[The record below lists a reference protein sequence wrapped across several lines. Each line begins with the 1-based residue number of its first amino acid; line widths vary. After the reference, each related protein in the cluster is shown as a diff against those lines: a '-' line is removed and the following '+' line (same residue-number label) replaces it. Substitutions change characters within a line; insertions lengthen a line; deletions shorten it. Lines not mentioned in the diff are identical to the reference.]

1 MVYPPLYNH
10 VKHIRLVLY
19 RTLKCDI
26 YNAELCYSDIFIAI
40 FEIVVVDDFDEMIV
54 AIIKKKK
61 KKTNTK
67 SEEKRRKK
75 RKTTEQS
82 TG

>member
-61 KKTNTK
+61 KNKHEERGEKT
-67 SEEKRRKK
+67 KK
-75 RKTTEQS
+75 KEDH
-82 TG
+82 